1 MGIGL
6 GATVYLPT
14 FAPRRV
20 THSATLPAMDGI
32 NALLL
37 GYRLQG
43 SETRRLK
50 VGTGLFFFSC
60 LHNSVSVQA
69 QMISCGCKLERHV
82 CNLSMFLLCKTN
94 RNHVEPGT
102 EPDTVMRNSKG
113 YCACVQLITFS
124 HSKTF
129 RNQAEPG
136 TEPGTIMENSKE
148 YCSCTF
154 EEPLGTTL
162 NQARN
167 QAR

>member
-43 SETRRLK
+43 SETRRLE
-50 VGTGLFFFSC
+50 VGTEPFFFSC
-60 LHNSVSVQA
+60 LRKSVFVQG

-82 CNLSMFLLCKTN
+82 CNLSMFLPCKTN

-113 YCACVQLITFS
+113 YCACVQLIHVFPFQN
-124 HSKTF
+124 HS
-129 RNQAEPG
+129 EPG
-136 TEPGTIMENSKE
+136 
-148 YCSCTF
+148 
-154 EEPLGTTL
+154 
-162 NQARN
+162 
-167 QAR
+167 

>member
-20 THSATLPAMDGI
+20 THSATLPAMDGT
-32 NALLL
+32 NAVLL

-50 VGTGLFFFSC
+50 VGTEPFFFSC
-60 LHNSVSVQA
+60 LRNSVSVQA
-69 QMISCGCKLERHV
+69 QMISCGFKLERHV
-82 CNLSMFLLCKTN
+82 FNLSVFLPCKTN
-94 RNHVEPGT
+94 RNQAEPGT
-102 EPDTVMRNSKG
+102 EPDTVMGTPGDIVHVFNLSM
-113 YCACVQLITFS
+113 FS
-124 HSKTF
+124 PSKTI

-136 TEPGTIMENSKE
+136 TEPGTIMENSKQ
-148 YCSCTF
+148 YCPYKIV
-154 EEPLGTTL
+154 EPVGTTL

-167 QAR
+167 QAP

>member
-32 NALLL
+32 NAVLL

-50 VGTGLFFFSC
+50 VGTEPFFFSC
-60 LHNSVSVQA
+60 LRNSVSVQA
-69 QMISCGCKLERHV
+69 QMISCGFKLERHV
-82 CNLSMFLLCKTN
+82 FNLSVFLPCKTN
-94 RNHVEPGT
+94 
-102 EPDTVMRNSKG
+102 
-113 YCACVQLITFS
+113 
-124 HSKTF
+124 

-136 TEPGTIMENSKE
+136 TEPDTVVGNSKE
-148 YCSCTF
+148 YCACVQLIHVFPFQNHS
-154 EEPLGTTL
+154 EPG
-162 NQARN
+162 
-167 QAR
+167 